1 MDARG
6 DPQGAGTSPL
16 LDGRRWAPRKTVAER
31 GAERL
36 CQAILI
42 AMMVMIGAEVVAR
55 GVAHHSFEV
64 TDELGGYLL
73 VALTFLS
80 FSVCQVD
87 QTFHRVEFVQAR
99 LGERGRAW
107 SELLFDGLSFG
118 FTLILLWQTA
128 RLVLVAWQSGETAPT
143 NLATPLWMPYLSMP
157 VGCAVLAWT
166 LLRALVRDV
175 QRLAAGRTAGEPGR
189 EPAREQGGRHGA

>member
-1 MDARG
+1 MDRPLDPHG
-6 DPQGAGTSPL
+6 DPHGAGASPFL
-16 LDGRRWAPRKTVAER
+16 NTRRWAPRKSAAER
-31 GAERL
+31 GAEWL

-55 GVAHHSFEV
+55 GVLNHSLEV

-87 QTFHRVEFVQAR
+87 HAFHRVEFVQAR

-107 SELLFDGLSFG
+107 SELVFDTLSFG
-118 FTLILLWQTA
+118 FALILLWQTG

-143 NLATPLWMPYLSMP
+143 NLATPLWLPYLSMP
-157 VGCAVLAWT
+157 IGCAVLGFT
-166 LLRALVRDV
+166 LLRTLVRDV
-175 QRLAAGRTAGEPGR
+175 QRLAVR
-189 EPAREQGGRHGA
+189 EPGGRHGA